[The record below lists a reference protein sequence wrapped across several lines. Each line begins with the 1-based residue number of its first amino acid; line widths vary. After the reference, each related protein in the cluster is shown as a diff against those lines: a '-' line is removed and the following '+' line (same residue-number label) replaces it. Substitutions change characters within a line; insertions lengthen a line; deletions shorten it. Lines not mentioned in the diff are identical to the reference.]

1 MKQRNQYLI
10 MVVLVAV
17 MAGTAFYIWDKEK
30 DMVKEDTSTV
40 LEFKSEDV
48 ELADQATN
56 YINYIFN
63 KDRF

>member
-30 DMVKEDTSTV
+30 DMVKPDTTTV

-48 ELADQATN
+48 E
-56 YINYIFN
+56 FW
-63 KDRF
+63 K